1 MEKTWCV
8 WSLGE
13 VITAESEPQF
23 ESHGYPDG
31 HLVFKRA
38 DGSTSAIF
46 YVWNAV
52 RIQDKG

>member
-1 MEKTWCV
+1 MDKTWCV

-13 VITAESEPQF
+13 VITAEGEPKF
-23 ESHGYPDG
+23 DSHGYPDG
-31 HLVFKRA
+31 YLVFKRS

-46 YVWNAV
+46 HVWNAV